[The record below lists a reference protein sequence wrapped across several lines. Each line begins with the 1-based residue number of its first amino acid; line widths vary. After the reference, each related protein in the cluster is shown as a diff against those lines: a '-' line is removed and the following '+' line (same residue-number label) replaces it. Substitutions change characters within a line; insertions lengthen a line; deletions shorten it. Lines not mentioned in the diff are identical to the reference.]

1 MLYKI
6 SANGA
11 SWVKI
16 LGLVGSVAQ
25 LAPNYWT

>member
-6 SANGA
+6 AANGA

-25 LAPNYWT
+25 LAPIH